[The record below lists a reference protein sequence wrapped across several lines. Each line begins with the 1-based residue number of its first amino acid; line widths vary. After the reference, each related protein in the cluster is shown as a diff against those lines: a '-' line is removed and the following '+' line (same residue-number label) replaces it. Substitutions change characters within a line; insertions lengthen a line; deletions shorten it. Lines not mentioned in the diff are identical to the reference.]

1 MNEPLGIIFAA
12 AAGLVAVAA
21 VAMVIAL
28 FPLIRKARQILSRV
42 DTLIESTERDVRQ
55 TVFEVR
61 EAVHNVNQISAD
73 AHKNMDQLSGT
84 IKAVEKFGKTLEDT
98 SHIIRTTVHP
108 HLFSFAALV
117 VGLKTGS
124 WYLFR
129 KLLRKRR

>member
-1 MNEPLGIIFAA
+1 MNESLAIIYPI

-21 VAMVIAL
+21 VAVVMAI

-42 DTLIESTERDVRQ
+42 DNLIESTERDLRQ

-61 EAVHNVNQISAD
+61 EAIHNVNQISAGV
-73 AHKNMDQLSGT
+73 HKNMDQLSGT
-84 IKAVEKFGKTLEDT
+84 INAVEGLRKTLDET
-98 SHIIRTTVHP
+98 SHIIRATIHP

-124 WYLFR
+124 WYL
-129 KLLRKRR
+129 LRKFVKRRR

>member
-1 MNEPLGIIFAA
+1 MNESLGIVVAV
-12 AAGLVAVAA
+12 AAGLVALAA
-21 VAMVIAL
+21 VAVVFAL
-28 FPLIRKARQILSRV
+28 IPLIRKIRQILGRV

-55 TVFEVR
+55 TVFEMR
-61 EAVHNVNQISAD
+61 EAVHNVNQISAG

-84 IKAVEKFGKTLEDT
+84 IKAVEKFGRTLEDT

-124 WYLFR
+124 WYLYR
-129 KLLRKRR
+129 KFVKRRR